1 MGIRDLLASTI
12 HSIHA
17 RWMLGKAHA
26 INSVFPT
33 LHSQILRMVF
43 LLSTAID
50 LGNDTG
56 QNKVGEKLDLFS

>member
-1 MGIRDLLASTI
+1 
-12 HSIHA
+12 
-17 RWMLGKAHA
+17 MLGKAHA

-43 LLSTAID
+43 LLSTAVD